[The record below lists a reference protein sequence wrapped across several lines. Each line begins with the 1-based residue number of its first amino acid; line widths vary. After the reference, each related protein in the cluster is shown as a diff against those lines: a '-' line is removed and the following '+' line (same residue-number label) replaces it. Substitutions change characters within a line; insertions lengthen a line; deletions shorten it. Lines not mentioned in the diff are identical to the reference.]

1 MERAICLI
9 ASETLVS
16 ELEVNSKGK
25 AIKVPHSMNKSSGKI
40 SGSRRAFSDTN
51 FSEMTR
57 CYMKSI
63 NRLQDSVLQ
72 DIWGQAK
79 EIALKRRG
87 APSAVLDEH
96 SEDKCALIF

>member
-1 MERAICLI
+1 MERAITLI

-25 AIKVPHSMNKSSGKI
+25 AVKVPHSMNKSSGKI
-40 SGSRRAFSDTN
+40 SSSRKAFSDTN
-51 FSEMTR
+51 FCEMTR

-63 NRLQDSVLQ
+63 DRLRESVLQ
-72 DIWGQAK
+72 DIWGRAK
-79 EIALKRRG
+79 EIALKRCG

-96 SEDKCALIF
+96 SEDECALIF